1 MPSPGMTAIRNG
13 IGYSISAA
21 SRERF
26 RGPDRYHYI
35 VLTEERAL
43 QAALGKMRRLR
54 RIRRL
59 SRLTY
64 WAAWGVVGLVCL
76 LLLVGGI
83 AGLASG

>member
-1 MPSPGMTAIRNG
+1 MSAIRNG

-21 SRERF
+21 PGERF
-26 RGPDRYHYI
+26 RGLERYEYI

-43 QAALGKMRRLR
+43 SGALGKMRRLR

-64 WAAWGVVGLVCL
+64 WAAWGFVGVVCL
-76 LLLVGGI
+76 LLLAGGV